1 MKLILSILFLSFSV
15 LLSAQTSTKAFDSQF
30 EKMVK
35 LYDMDNSQAQ
45 QYRQIALEKMQAT
58 VKLKAQEKNYQEKML
73 EIENN
78 YDNALLSILD
88 DRQKKIFQIQK
99 AMINKVKSSTKK
111 PDKENYWIEQQII
124 IPPN

>member
-1 MKLILSILFLSFSV
+1 MKLFLSILFLSFSV
-15 LLSAQTSTKAFDSQF
+15 LLSAQTSNKAFDSQF

-35 LYDMDNSQAQ
+35 LYDMENSQAQ

-58 VKLKAQEKNYQEKML
+58 VKLKSLEKNYQEKML

-88 DRQKKIFQIQK
+88 DRQKKIFHIQK
-99 AMINKVKSSTKK
+99 AMINNVRSSTRK
-111 PDKENYWIEQQII
+111 PDKK
-124 IPPN
+124 

>member
-1 MKLILSILFLSFSV
+1 MKLFLSILFLSFSV
-15 LLSAQTSTKAFDSQF
+15 LLSAQTVNKAFDSQI

-45 QYRQIALEKMQAT
+45 QYRQIALEKRQAREI
-58 VKLKAQEKNYQEKML
+58 LKAQEKNYEEKML
-73 EIENN
+73 EIDNN

-99 AMINKVKSSTKK
+99 AMINDVRSSIKK
-111 PDKENYWIEQQII
+111 PDKE
-124 IPPN
+124 